1 MEWLQ
6 HGDLH
11 AYLCRQDREPLQIPE
26 SQAQQVVSQLLD
38 GLKFM
43 HENGFA
49 HRDFKPSVS
58 FLFIADFLAS
68 HAQ

>member
-11 AYLCRQDREPLQIPE
+11 VYLYGDHGRKPPQIPE
-26 SQAQQVVSQLLD
+26 SQAQQVASQLLD

-58 FLFIADFLAS
+58 FLSSLIF
-68 HAQ
+68 